1 VGIGNGLVFAA
12 PDNLQRSVWVVV
24 DPRDFVTGQR
34 MTVPVQARLK
44 DVTDEPIA
52 GLSGVYCFMDLDVAA
67 GPFTAQVTPRATER
81 GYYFDGESTFTL
93 AVIPVPGQ
101 PLARNPV
108 VVELLPRPAYPF
120 ADKATLARGRLVR
133 TSDGAG
139 IAGARI
145 VLILE
150 TVVIGRR
157 GQTDER
163 GEFVVCFPPL
173 PPEDI
178 AAAVVKDLNFELR
191 FEVDGEP
198 PFTIPPAIVREGT
211 TLSVGEIQFP
221 GV

>member
-1 VGIGNGLVFAA
+1 
-12 PDNLQRSVWVVV
+12 VVE
-24 DPRDFVTGQR
+24 PRDFVTGRR

-44 DVTDEPIA
+44 DLAAEPIA
-52 GLSGVYCFMDLDVAA
+52 GLSGVYCFTDLNVAA
-67 GPFTAQVTPRATER
+67 GPYTAQVTPRPTER
-81 GYYFDGESTFTL
+81 GSYFDGESPFAL
-93 AVIPVPGQ
+93 AVVPVPGQ

-133 TSDGAG
+133 TSDGSG

-150 TVVIGRR
+150 TILLGRR

-163 GEFVVCFPPL
+163 GEFVVFCPPS
-173 PPEDI
+173 PPEDN
-178 AAAVVKDLNFELR
+178 AAAVLKDLKFQLR
-191 FEVDGEP
+191 FEIDGEP
-198 PFTIPPAIVREGT
+198 PFTIGEEIVREGT